1 MKDLA
6 DFQAKET
13 ASFPCA
19 RCSISNMRFIPK
31 IRCRELGAALLICE
45 ACSPAWAIL
54 VSGVTYMANGI
65 KAGDVVQLKSGGPKM
80 TVTKVEEWM
89 AVMRAHCEWF
99 VGDAN
104 KRGNFPLTSLKRA
117 E

>member
-1 MKDLA
+1 VARKSTGFSIA
-6 DFQAKET
+6 GTAAPRAAK
-13 ASFPCA
+13 AKG
-19 RCSISNMRFIPK
+19 PK
-31 IRCRELGAALLICE
+31 LEIRAAGRDNL
-45 ACSPAWAIL
+45 IL
-54 VSGVTYMANGI
+54 VSGVTYMADGI

>member
-1 MKDLA
+1 LGAFGGLFLADLA
-6 DFQAKET
+6 RKSTGFSIAGTAPRAAK
-13 ASFPCA
+13 AKG
-19 RCSISNMRFIPK
+19 PK
-31 IRCRELGAALLICE
+31 LEIRAAGRDNL
-45 ACSPAWAIL
+45 IL
-54 VSGVTYMANGI
+54 VSGVTYMADGI